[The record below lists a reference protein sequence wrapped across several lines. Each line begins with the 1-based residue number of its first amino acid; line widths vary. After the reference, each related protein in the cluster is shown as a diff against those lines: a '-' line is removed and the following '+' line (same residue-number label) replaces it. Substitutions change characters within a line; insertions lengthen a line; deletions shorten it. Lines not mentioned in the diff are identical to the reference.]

1 MRSRSPCYREYALPL
16 DRRQSDAPRLVGD
29 ILKLAET
36 LIGKTW
42 TSVSKYGLR
51 AGLQDAAARWAR
63 SRLGVPFDVAGD
75 YDWILSQDN
84 PARLPAPKAGPLRIN
99 WLTPDVRGDVRAVR
113 SGGLSTI
120 FRTIQQLERWGHK
133 NRVYVLAGTAI
144 DEARA
149 TDFVRRNYFPIE
161 ARIEEFKGE
170 TADSD
175 ALIATSWVTA
185 YAARKLGNTARKFY
199 FVQDLEHLFYPEGSL
214 CEFARQ
220 TYRWGFHAITVG
232 RWLAEVLHAEFEME
246 CSPFGLSYDREVY
259 SPNGS
264 RRVRAQ
270 QKRVLFYARPQTERR
285 GFELGVLALSVV
297 SKQRP
302 DVEFVLVGFPPRRM
316 RIPFRAVFPGVLSPT
331 ELAELYRGCDV
342 ALVLSHTNLSLLP
355 LELMACGC
363 AVVSNR
369 GRNVEWLLTEETTQ
383 LANPTPESLAAAV
396 LNLLNN
402 EALRARKS
410 AAGLAFAQRTD
421 WISEIKRIEGAFHRG
436 LGLSENWQSMP
447 GGVRSSPSAD

>member
-1 MRSRSPCYREYALPL
+1 MNY
-16 DRRQSDAPRLVGD
+16 QRLVGN

-36 LIGKTW
+36 PIGKIW

-63 SRLGVPFDVAGD
+63 SRLGVPFDVARD

-99 WLTPDVRGDVRAVR
+99 WLTPDVRGLR

-120 FRTIQQLERWGHK
+120 FRTIQQLERWGHQ
-133 NRVYVLAGTAI
+133 NRVYVLARTAI

-175 ALIATSWVTA
+175 VLIATSWVTA
-185 YAARKLGNTARKFY
+185 YVARRLGNTARKFY

-220 TYRWGFHAITVG
+220 TYRWGFHAITAG
-232 RWLAEVLHAEFEME
+232 RWVADVLHAEFAME
-246 CSPFGLSYDREVY
+246 CSPFGFSYDREVY

-264 RRVRAQ
+264 RRVREQ
-270 QKRVLFYARPQTERR
+270 RKRVVFYARPQTERR
-285 GFELGVLALSVV
+285 GFELGVLALSLVA
-297 SKQRP
+297 KKRP

-363 AVVSNR
+363 AVASNR

-383 LANPTPESLAAAV
+383 LANPTPESLAEAV

-402 EALRARKS
+402 EDLCARQS

-421 WISEIKRIEGAFHRG
+421 WTSEIKRIEGAFHRG
-436 LGLSENWQSMP
+436 LGLSENWQSTP
-447 GGVRSSPSAD
+447 GGVRSSLSAD

>member
-1 MRSRSPCYREYALPL
+1 MNY
-16 DRRQSDAPRLVGD
+16 QRLVGT
-29 ILKLAET
+29 IAET
-36 LIGKTW
+36 PIGKTW

-51 AGLQDAAARWAR
+51 AGLQEAAARWAR
-63 SRLGVPFDVAGD
+63 SRLAVPFDVERD
-75 YDWILSQDN
+75 YDWIVSQDN

-99 WLTPDVRGDVRAVR
+99 WLTPDVRGVR

-120 FRTIQQLERWGHK
+120 VRTIQQLERWGHT
-133 NRVYVLAGTAI
+133 NRVYALAVTAF

-149 TDFVRRNYFPIE
+149 TEFVRTNYFPIE

-175 ALIATSWVTA
+175 ALIATSWATA
-185 YAARKLGNTARKFY
+185 YVARKLGNTARKFY

-220 TYRWGFHAITVG
+220 TYRWGFHGITVG
-232 RWLAEVLHAEFEME
+232 QWIADVLHAEFEME

-264 RRVRAQ
+264 RRVREQ
-270 QKRVLFYARPQTERR
+270 RKRVLFYARPQTERR

-297 SKQRP
+297 AKKRP

-331 ELAELYRGCDV
+331 ELAELYRG
-342 ALVLSHTNLSLLP
+342 
-355 LELMACGC
+355 
-363 AVVSNR
+363 
-369 GRNVEWLLTEETTQ
+369 
-383 LANPTPESLAAAV
+383 
-396 LNLLNN
+396 
-402 EALRARKS
+402 
-410 AAGLAFAQRTD
+410 
-421 WISEIKRIEGAFHRG
+421 
-436 LGLSENWQSMP
+436 
-447 GGVRSSPSAD
+447 

>member
-1 MRSRSPCYREYALPL
+1 MNY
-16 DRRQSDAPRLVGD
+16 QRLVGSVV
-29 ILKLAET
+29 KLAET
-36 LIGKTW
+36 PIGKTW

-63 SRLGVPFDVAGD
+63 SRLGVPFDVARD
-75 YDWILSQDN
+75 YDWVLNQAN
-84 PARLPAPKAGPLRIN
+84 PASLPAPKAGPLRIN
-99 WLTPDVRGDVRAVR
+99 WLTPDVRGGIR

-120 FRTIQQLERWGHK
+120 FRAIQQLERWGHT
-133 NRVYVLAGTAI
+133 NRVYVLAGTAL
-144 DEARA
+144 DEAR
-149 TDFVRRNYFPIE
+149 TTEFVRRNYFPIE
-161 ARIEEFKGE
+161 AQIEEFKGE

-185 YAARKLGNTARKFY
+185 YVARNLGNTARKFY

-214 CEFARQ
+214 CEFARE

-232 RWLAEVLHAEFEME
+232 RWIADVLHADFDME

-264 RRVRAQ
+264 RRVREHR
-270 QKRVLFYARPQTERR
+270 KRVLFYARPQTERR
-285 GFELGVLALSVV
+285 GFELGVLALSVGG
-297 SKQRP
+297 KKRP

-316 RIPFRAVFPGVLSPT
+316 RVPFRAVFPGVLSPT
-331 ELAELYRGCDV
+331 ELAVLYRRCDV
-342 ALVLSHTNLSLLP
+342 ALALSHTNLSLLP

-369 GRNVEWLLTEETTQ
+369 GPNVEWLLTEEATQ
-383 LANPTPESLAAAV
+383 LANPTPESLADAV

-402 EALRARKS
+402 EELWARKS

-421 WISEIKRIEGAFHRG
+421 WTSEIKRIERALHRG

-447 GGVRSSPSAD
+447 GGVGLSLSAD